1 VKFRESETLSRHFL
15 ANPFQ
20 NIPLSERL
28 KKNHSIDLRDNIA
41 IVDIG
46 NGYSM
51 IKPIDK
57 SKTL

>member
-1 VKFRESETLSRHFL
+1 MKFRESETLSRHFL

-28 KKNHSIDLRDNIA
+28 KKNHSIDLRDNSTL
-41 IVDIG
+41 VDFG

-51 IKPIDK
+51 TKPIDK
-57 SKTL
+57 NKTL